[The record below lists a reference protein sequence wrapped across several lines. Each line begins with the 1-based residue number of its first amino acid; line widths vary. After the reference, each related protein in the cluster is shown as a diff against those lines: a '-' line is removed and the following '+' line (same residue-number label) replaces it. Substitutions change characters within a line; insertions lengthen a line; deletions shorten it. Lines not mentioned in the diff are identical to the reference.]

1 MKKYFSTSH
10 SPHSSLAM
18 KSCRS
23 ELLDNL
29 NQQKGQSSK
38 NVVQI
43 CNTLYLDGFLFDDT
57 KNTLFVLTKT
67 STLSCQP
74 PGTFSKSFILDYLN
88 K

>member
-1 MKKYFSTSH
+1 
-10 SPHSSLAM
+10 M

-43 CNTLYLDGFLFDDT
+43 CNTLYLDGLFDDT

-74 PGTFSKSFILDYLN
+74 PGTFSKSCILHYLH